1 MDASSKT
8 PTRPDGSGGR
18 CLNDLVAKGPVES
31 LNLVRLV
38 LKCVMGRHAVTG
50 DISQFYNSLKLKE
63 EYFNLQRFLWRM
75 NLDEMD
81 ETLQAVIVTLMY
93 GVKSVSAQSEEA
105 MIRLARDFQTLYPAL
120 ADLLLTGRY
129 VDDMAASMATMEELK
144 QLVRDAE
151 MVFREMNIS
160 CKEWTFSGE
169 DPPEAVSGGEPSVEA
184 AGLTWLPK
192 TDVICEAIPRLH
204 FGCVCHGRV
213 DEVGSPCWMDSC
225 RASSP

>member
-1 MDASSKT
+1 M
-8 PTRPDGSGGR
+8 
-18 CLNDLVAKGPVES
+18 
-31 LNLVRLV
+31 VRLV
-38 LKCVMGRHAVTG
+38 LKFVMGRHAVTG
-50 DISQFYNSLKLKE
+50 DLSQFYNSLKLKE

-151 MVFREMNIS
+151 VVFKKVNIS
-160 CKEWTFSGE
+160 CKG
-169 DPPEAVSGGEPSVEA
+169 
-184 AGLTWLPK
+184 
-192 TDVICEAIPRLH
+192 
-204 FGCVCHGRV
+204 
-213 DEVGSPCWMDSC
+213 
-225 RASSP
+225 